1 MEEVLETVSLEMILI
16 VATKSLT
23 QTILHI
29 ERNLVDDNWKTSRE
43 KAYILSQFY

>member
-1 MEEVLETVSLEMILI
+1 MEEVLETVSLEMVLI
-16 VATKSLT
+16 VATESLT

-29 ERNLVDDNWKTSRE
+29 ERNLVDDKWKMSRE